1 MVEKCECMISHNGEY
16 PIWQDDWGAPL
27 CSNDTVL
34 SWPLRKDNSWR
45 GSMVQTSIQHS
56 VPSFRGGSCWK
67 QSDMPSQN
75 QILSSLKTPLDRI
88 LPLLLNKPACCICM
102 TPLLLEYVPVMFYVY
117 TWKGSVKII
126 HTHSDGQ
133 SYHYLANPPHLNLAC
148 LRLKKRGNILIARVG
163 AFVERTPAI
172 ASPLPPPGVQTLF
185 DPLLLHACASAG
197 VHLKRHVFLVT
208 SICQGPR
215 VQSRPMFIL
224 SIGRVRP
231 LKCLENY
238 CSHEPRQC
246 RH

>member
-75 QILSSLKTPLDRI
+75 QIHSSLKTPLDRI

-102 TPLLLEYVPVMFYVY
+102 TQLLLEYVPVMFHVY

-172 ASPLPPPGVQTLF
+172 ASPLPPPRCPNSFWPAAAACLCFCRCSSEASCVFGHLYMPRAKGTIAPNVYIVNWSGSSIKMSRE
-185 DPLLLHACASAG
+185 LL
-197 VHLKRHVFLVT
+197 
-208 SICQGPR
+208 
-215 VQSRPMFIL
+215 
-224 SIGRVRP
+224 
-231 LKCLENY
+231 
-238 CSHEPRQC
+238 
-246 RH
+246 